1 MRKLDHGAPSPHRA
15 AAIAAFPNAKFSDDD
30 RLIPDRWLDAN
41 VLSANGPVGPAHEQE
56 FGSYGP
62 TVGVFLNPL
71 ISTQQ
76 QARGF

>member
-1 MRKLDHGAPSPHRA
+1 M
-15 AAIAAFPNAKFSDDD
+15 
-30 RLIPDRWLDAN
+30 DAN

-71 ISTQQ
+71 IH
-76 QARGF
+76 